1 MRTQAHYI
9 DQLKQECQL
18 CHQLGNKPTR
28 ELVNP
33 EDFDSTK
40 DAWEHRL
47 KAGQRGAYMFS
58 VLNSGG
64 RDSLLNTYA
73 SWTDRITAGA
83 VPSAPPRPSGRERDV
98 VLTMWDWGN
107 QVSYVHDE
115 VATDKRNPQ
124 INANG
129 PIYGVDIGNDKLVIV
144 DPTTHQAREIKLPV
158 RDTPGEGDFRSF
170 FPDSQPEPSLY
181 WGDELMFNNPGNP
194 HNPMMDAK
202 GRVWFTHQIRG
213 PGNPDWCRE
222 GSDNPFAKHYPR
234 ERAPRHVAYFDPE
247 TEEVELIDTCFN
259 THHLQFGSDDDDM
272 LYLNSVNNVIGCGLT
287 HGSTTR
293 QAMPNRRKGGV
304 PPSWTRTGTAR
315 SPTGS
320 G

>member
-1 MRTQAHYI
+1 
-9 DQLKQECQL
+9 
-18 CHQLGNKPTR
+18 
-28 ELVNP
+28 
-33 EDFDSTK
+33 
-40 DAWEHRL
+40 
-47 KAGQRGAYMFS
+47 
-58 VLNSGG
+58 
-64 RDSLLNTYA
+64 
-73 SWTDRITAGA
+73 
-83 VPSAPPRPSGRERDV
+83 
-98 VLTMWDWGN
+98 
-107 QVSYVHDE
+107 
-115 VATDKRNPQ
+115 
-124 INANG
+124 
-129 PIYGVDIGNDKLVIV
+129 
-144 DPTTHQAREIKLPV
+144 
-158 RDTPGEGDFRSF
+158 
-170 FPDSQPEPSLY
+170 
-181 WGDELMFNNPGNP
+181 MFNNPGNP

-213 PGNPDWCRE
+213 PENPDWCRE
-222 GSDNPFAKHYPR
+222 GSDNPFGKHYPR

-272 LYLNSVNNVIGCGLT
+272 LYLNSVNKVIGCGLT

>member
-1 MRTQAHYI
+1 M
-9 DQLKQECQL
+9 
-18 CHQLGNKPTR
+18 
-28 ELVNP
+28 NP

-64 RDSLLNTYA
+64 PDSLLNTYA
-73 SWTDRITAGA
+73 SSTDRITAGA

-170 FPDSQPEPSLY
+170 FPDSQPEP
-181 WGDELMFNNPGNP
+181 
-194 HNPMMDAK
+194 H
-202 GRVWFTHQIRG
+202 
-213 PGNPDWCRE
+213 
-222 GSDNPFAKHYPR
+222 
-234 ERAPRHVAYFDPE
+234 
-247 TEEVELIDTCFN
+247 
-259 THHLQFGSDDDDM
+259 
-272 LYLNSVNNVIGCGLT
+272 SV
-287 HGSTTR
+287 
-293 QAMPNRRKGGV
+293 GV
-304 PPSWTRTGTAR
+304 TN
-315 SPTGS
+315 
-320 G
+320 